1 MIGVCGAP
9 SPITSGCFLDYTIR
23 CLLLRDAVEKDRD
36 LIVVPLDASFVGL
49 SVAFD
54 SCLGVDADASNV
66 AYAAA
71 AANARVRFGGGL
83 SIRSARVLRFCT
95 MAARWNS
102 SRAPERPR
110 SRIRSKPW
118 WIFRCANLIS
128 TRFLSSRDLANPF
141 VFIFHRATSRASSW
155 RSRGIL
161 RASALVQHLV
171 LSGAPGLT

>member
-1 MIGVCGAP
+1 MSLLGRCCRKRLRFDRRAARCVLCWIGL
-9 SPITSGCFLDYTIR
+9 T
-23 CLLLRDAVEKDRD
+23 
-36 LIVVPLDASFVGL
+36 
-49 SVAFD
+49 FD
-54 SCLGVDADASNV
+54 SCLGVDADASKD

-71 AANARVRFGGGL
+71 VANARVRFGGGP
-83 SIRSARVLRFCT
+83 SVRSARVFRFCT

-118 WIFRCANLIS
+118 WVFRCANLIS

-141 VFIFHRATSRASSW
+141 VFIFRRATSRASSW

-171 LSGAPGLT
+171 LSGHISQSRFEAR